1 MARYK
6 YLPALVLLLFLS
18 GGQAAPG
25 GIEKLMANLHDLDSF
40 SADFSQRLIGAG
52 TAVPEPSQGHMVFK
66 YPGKFRWVY
75 ETPYEQEIISD
86 GKTLWVFDKD
96 LEQVTIRS
104 ADDDGLTG
112 SPLTILDRPDSI
124 AELYTVELLFEQAG
138 EQKIRLT
145 PKYKDAGFQSVVLAF
160 ADKKLVAMEI
170 RDNFDQHS
178 RLSFHNI
185 RINLNPDEARFS
197 FTPPADVDV
206 IDATE

>member
-1 MARYK
+1 MAWYK
-6 YLPALVLLLFLS
+6 YLPVLLLFLS

-25 GIEKLMANLHDLDSF
+25 GIEKLMANLHGLDSF
-40 SADFSQRLIGAG
+40 SADFSQRLIGTG
-52 TAVPEPSQGHMVFK
+52 TALPEPSLGYMVFQ
-66 YPGKFRWVY
+66 YPGKFLWVY

-104 ADDDGLTG
+104 ADDDGLAG

-124 AELYTVELLFEQAG
+124 AELYMVELLFEQAG
-138 EQKIRLT
+138 EQKIRLV
-145 PKYKDAGFQSVVLAF
+145 PKYKDAGFQSVVLVF
-160 ADKKLVAMEI
+160 ADKKLAAMEI
-170 RDNFDQHS
+170 HDNFDQHS

-185 RINLNPDEARFS
+185 RINPNPDEARFS